1 VLAVFCVW
9 RKRKVINS
17 LSSPGMSG
25 RVRGD
30 GDSMSSATDVDE
42 LSYKVDLVEE
52 ERIGGR
58 LRYTEDDIPSGGLQH
73 N

>member
-1 VLAVFCVW
+1 
-9 RKRKVINS
+9 
-17 LSSPGMSG
+17 
-25 RVRGD
+25 
-30 GDSMSSATDVDE
+30 MSSATDVDE

-58 LRYTEDDIPSGGLQH
+58 LRYTEDDIPSGRLQH